1 MTYSNLDIRSPEEKE
16 LDLVALNAI
25 QEHLEDSIAAYA
37 LERVENLYDEELS
50 QIVRNLMF
58 SQGTRTYQL
67 VICPDGMIRFTDRRF
82 PIPLLMEIHN
92 ALMELVLADQCT
104 E

>member
-1 MTYSNLDIRSPEEKE
+1 MSYSNLDTRSPEEKE

-25 QEHLEDSIAAYA
+25 QEHLEDTIAAYA
-37 LERVENLYDEELS
+37 LDRAENLYDEELS

-67 VICPDGMIRFTDRRF
+67 VICPDGMIRFTDQRF

-92 ALMELVLADQCT
+92 VLMELALSDQCAD
-104 E
+104 